1 LIGCAAKRI
10 AIKSTVSS
18 PIPQPPAL
26 GEDQLLGFKRP
37 EGMVKDPA
45 SGKYALKDVMEAYWD
60 LKERAAK
67 EGWHLILASGYR
79 SFYAQRQIWNRYEQA
94 YRMDPHLDEKG
105 RVRAI
110 MSIVSVP
117 GLSRHHWGTDLD
129 ISEDSLKGRLTPLT
143 PDTPQKVVD
152 YYRWMEE
159 NAPQF
164 GFCKV
169 YEGKKGAVMD
179 EPWHWSY
186 LPFSTVYERQFME
199 IKDFTRIL
207 DVHVGDVHYLMKNL
221 PKIIKKEVGSIS
233 PQCRW
238 DNTGQVNSASQ

>member
-1 LIGCAAKRI
+1 
-10 AIKSTVSS
+10 
-18 PIPQPPAL
+18 
-26 GEDQLLGFKRP
+26 
-37 EGMVKDPA
+37 MVKDPT
-45 SGKYALKDVMEAYWD
+45 SGKYAIKEVMEAYWK
-60 LKERAAK
+60 LKGRAK
-67 EGWHLILASGYR
+67 EDGWHLILASGYR
-79 SFYAQRQIWNRYEQA
+79 SFYAQRQIWNRYDAE
-94 YRMDPHLDEKG
+94 YKKYPHLDEKG

-129 ISEDSLKGRLTPLT
+129 ISENSLQGRLTSIT
-143 PDTPQKVVD
+143 SDTPQKVVE

-186 LPFSTVYERQFME
+186 LPFSTVYERQF
-199 IKDFTRIL
+199 IGIRDFKRIL
-207 DVHVGDVHYLMKNL
+207 DMHVGDVNYLMKNL
-221 PKIIKKEVGSIS
+221 PNILKREIGSIN
-233 PQCRW
+233 PQCLW
-238 DNTGQVNSASQ
+238 DSGGQVTSSNQ